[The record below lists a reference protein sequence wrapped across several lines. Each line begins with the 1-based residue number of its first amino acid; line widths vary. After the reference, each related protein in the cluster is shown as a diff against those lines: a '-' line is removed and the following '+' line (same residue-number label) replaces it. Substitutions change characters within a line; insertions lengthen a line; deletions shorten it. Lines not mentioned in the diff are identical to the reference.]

1 MLAKNLLSIL
11 GGAILIVFLLLT
23 SSSVSESIGND
34 IRKFE
39 EIINLSYTHDIY
51 LTYKNGGTC

>member
-1 MLAKNLLSIL
+1 MLAKNLLLTLI
-11 GGAILIVFLLLT
+11 GAIFITSFLLT
-23 SSSVSESIGND
+23 SSSVSEAVGND